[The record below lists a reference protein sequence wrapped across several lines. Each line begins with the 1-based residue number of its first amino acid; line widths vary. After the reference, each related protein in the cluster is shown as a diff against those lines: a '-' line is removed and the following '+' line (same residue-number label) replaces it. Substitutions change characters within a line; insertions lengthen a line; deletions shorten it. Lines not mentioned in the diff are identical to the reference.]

1 MLDKAEKITHFRH
14 FSKKK
19 ALHNCIICAVQLWLR
34 EPSSYLMYN
43 YTLHKKDSIKKQRY
57 KTGNLLLY
65 CRFSL
70 FETPIKIPMYNSI
83 FQIYKNTSLF
93 FELNNNKKEDNR
105 RIKYIN

>member
-1 MLDKAEKITHFRH
+1 
-14 FSKKK
+14 
-19 ALHNCIICAVQLWLR
+19 
-34 EPSSYLMYN
+34 MYN